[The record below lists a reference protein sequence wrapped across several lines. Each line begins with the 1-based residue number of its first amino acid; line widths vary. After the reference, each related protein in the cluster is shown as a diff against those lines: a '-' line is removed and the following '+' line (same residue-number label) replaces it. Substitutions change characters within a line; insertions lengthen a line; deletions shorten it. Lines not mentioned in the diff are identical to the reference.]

1 MNDVATKGSQELLRR
16 PGQMGMGLFGL
27 LVALLL
33 LANIGVFF
41 YTPLRD
47 AILGPQKVP
56 LLEELTRQ
64 RDRLVELLREA
75 CSSPAFDRFRRG
87 EFGPAPAG
95 AGDGAAAPASAASPP
110 IAVAGP
116 SPTVPAPAPAQDLS
130 SAEFRAR
137 LANQTVRV
145 IAGEASGSG
154 FFIGNNVVVT
164 NRHVIEG
171 AALSEVLV
179 TSQSIG
185 ERPIRAKVVAA
196 TAASDIAQ
204 PDFALLQLERV
215 PQTVAVA
222 EIAKNPGPLDEVV
235 AAGFPG
241 RTIMSDD
248 NALSPATVFSRGV
261 VSVIQQRRD
270 GAGLVIHTADIAPGS
285 SGGPLVNKCGQ
296 IVGVNTFVNAGETPA
311 LDGRALYALSSET
324 LEKFLKSTN
333 HPFVAAK
340 GPCAPA
346 SQR

>member
-1 MNDVATKGSQELLRR
+1 MST
-16 PGQMGMGLFGL
+16 GLVGL
-27 LVALLL
+27 LVAFLLL
-33 LANIGVFF
+33 TNSGVFF
-41 YTPLRD
+41 YTPIRH
-47 AILGPQKVP
+47 AILGPQKIP
-56 LLEELTRQ
+56 IIEELARQ

-87 EFGPAPAG
+87 DFGPASASAG
-95 AGDGAAAPASAASPP
+95 AA
-110 IAVAGP
+110 IV
-116 SPTVPAPAPAQDLS
+116 AQDLS

-137 LANQTVRV
+137 LARQTVRV

-154 FFIGNNVVVT
+154 FFISSNLVIT
-164 NRHVIEG
+164 NRHVLES
-171 AALSEVLV
+171 AAQGQVFV

-185 ERPIRAKVVAA
+185 ERPIRAKVIAA
-196 TAASDIAQ
+196 TAGSDLAQ
-204 PDFALLQLERV
+204 PDFALLQLERA
-215 PQTVAVA
+215 PQNVEVV
-222 EIAKNPGPLDEVV
+222 EVAKNPAPLDEVV

-248 NALSPATVFSRGV
+248 NAVSPATVFSRGV

-296 IVGVNTFVNAGETPA
+296 IVGVNTFIIAGDTPA
-311 LDGRALYALSSET
+311 FDGRALYALSSET

-333 HPFVAAK
+333 RPFVAAS